1 MNIADVWLNGKH
13 LSTHVGGFL
22 PFCVN
27 ISDDVKY
34 CTSNVLVV
42 RLNNED
48 NKITG
53 PKPLKQ
59 LDFNMYGSVIF
70 FNNSGGI
77 FEFENV
83 WVAISK

>member
-13 LSTHVGGFL
+13 LSTHVRGFL

-59 LDFNMYGSVIF
+59 LDFNMYGGLYRDVWLIKRVRYISVIL
-70 FNNSGGI
+70 
-77 FEFENV
+77 
-83 WVAISK
+83 